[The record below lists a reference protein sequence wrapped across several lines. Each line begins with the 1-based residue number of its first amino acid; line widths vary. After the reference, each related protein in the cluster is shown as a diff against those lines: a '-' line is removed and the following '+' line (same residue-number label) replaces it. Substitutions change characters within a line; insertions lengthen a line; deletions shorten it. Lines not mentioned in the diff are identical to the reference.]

1 VFKTNEPIF
10 SLSLLLLLLLLYMH
24 VIIPKFRGVHTW
36 ENLQLTGHLIML
48 AMHAWSRIFALSIAK
63 LVDILYILYTMEIE
77 AWEQPVVQG
86 TPRAPAEGVARR
98 GPWICR
104 NRLSSPSVGPSGP
117 VFTRRRHFSLLPF
130 SVSRAAHGGGV
141 GFGK

>member
-1 VFKTNEPIF
+1 
-10 SLSLLLLLLLLYMH
+10 
-24 VIIPKFRGVHTW
+24 
-36 ENLQLTGHLIML
+36 ML

-63 LVDILYILYTMEIE
+63 LVDILYIIYTVEIE

-104 NRLSSPSVGPSGP
+104 NCLSSPS
-117 VFTRRRHFSLLPF
+117 
-130 SVSRAAHGGGV
+130 GGA
-141 GFGK
+141 

>member
-1 VFKTNEPIF
+1 MNLYFF
-10 SLSLLLLLLLLYMH
+10 SLSVVATIITIY

-63 LVDILYILYTMEIE
+63 LVDILYILYTVEIE

-104 NRLSSPSVGPSGP
+104 NRLSSPSVGPSRP
-117 VFTRRRHFSLLPF
+117 VFTRRRRFSLLPF
-130 SVSRAAHGGGV
+130 SVSRAARGGGV

>member
-1 VFKTNEPIF
+1 MFKTNEPIF

-36 ENLQLTGHLIML
+36 ENMQLTGHLIML

-63 LVDILYILYTMEIE
+63 LVDILYILYTVEIE

-104 NRLSSPSVGPSGP
+104 NCLSSPS
-117 VFTRRRHFSLLPF
+117 
-130 SVSRAAHGGGV
+130 GGA
-141 GFGK
+141 